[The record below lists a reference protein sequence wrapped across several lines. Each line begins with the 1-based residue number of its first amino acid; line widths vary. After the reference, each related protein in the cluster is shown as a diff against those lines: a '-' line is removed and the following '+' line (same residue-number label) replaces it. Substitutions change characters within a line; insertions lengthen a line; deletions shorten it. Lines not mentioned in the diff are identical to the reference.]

1 MLCDRHVV
9 AGPLDK
15 DGLMTNWIIAAG
27 AALAIAAPLAT
38 PALAQPA
45 ANGQTAP
52 LLVPFTDHYTMRVER
67 PARDVWAHLKTLY
80 VAGERSR
87 QQGYQVSSLTTD
99 PAAWLGGTVAVAPT
113 KSDRPKVTIRV
124 SALDEEAMVMTLFI
138 ELENPVPVY
147 VVHQV
152 RPDGD
157 KAAIYQT
164 IIQTQW
170 PITAKPGETQTRDSV
185 KAAMTAVVKQ
195 HNEEVAAIM
204 QKEKAIMEKAQ

>member
-1 MLCDRHVV
+1 V
-9 AGPLDK
+9 AHRLDK
-15 DGLMTNWIIAAG
+15 DRLMTRWMFAAAAVLTIAV
-27 AALAIAAPLAT
+27 

-45 ANGQTAP
+45 ANSPTAP
-52 LLVPFTDHYTMRVER
+52 LLAPFTDHYTMRVER

-87 QQGYQVSSLTTD
+87 QQGYQVSPLTTD

-170 PITAKPGETQTRDSV
+170 PVIAKPGETLTPASV
-185 KAAMTAVVKQ
+185 KTIMGAVVEQ
-195 HNEEVAAIM
+195 HNQQVAEIM
-204 QKEKAIMEKAQ
+204 QKEKAIMEKAR